1 MTRKNIGE
9 VINLHNSYKFQC
21 VVFPH
26 EQKWENILILI
37 TASLSTIS
45 NYSENNIKEVSKY
58 VLDALLTFSYDSDN
72 WINKIT
78 YGTKIF
84 FNSKF
89 DSS

>member
-1 MTRKNIGE
+1 MIWKNIGE

-21 VVFPH
+21 IVFPH

-45 NYSENNIKEVSKY
+45 NYSETNIKEVSKY

-72 WINKIT
+72 
-78 YGTKIF
+78 
-84 FNSKF
+84 
-89 DSS
+89 